1 MSHTPVAASASPS
14 AAALLPSS
22 SETAPTSDDVSC
34 ADRALFWAAKYANYC
49 RFIAEIATYIPE
61 AKPWASTLKYTP
73 LAAFQL
79 TLETHFAT
87 AIAAHRRGDH
97 QGRDAAASAIV
108 RAKATENGL
117 DVTRL
122 RAEHYTRLLRYSSLF
137 TILAAEDSLM

>member
-1 MSHTPVAASASPS
+1 MSRTPAAASANP
-14 AAALLPSS
+14 AAASLPSS
-22 SETAPTSDDVSC
+22 SETAPTSDVSC
-34 ADRALFWAAKYANYC
+34 ADRALFWAEKYSRYC
-49 RFIAEIATYIPE
+49 KFIAEIATYIPE

-79 TLETHFAT
+79 SLETHFAD
-87 AIAAHRRGDH
+87 AIATHRRGDH
-97 QGRDAAASAIV
+97 QGLDSAASAIV
-108 RAKATENGL
+108 RAKAAKNGL

>member
-1 MSHTPVAASASPS
+1 MSSSAVNAAASPGAPSPENLQASS
-14 AAALLPSS
+14 K
-22 SETAPTSDDVSC
+22 TSDVSC

-49 RFIAEIATYIPE
+49 KFIAEIATYIPE
-61 AKPWASTLKYTP
+61 AKPWSQSLRLLP

-97 QGRDAAASAIV
+97 QGRDHAASAIV
-108 RAKATENGL
+108 RALAAENGL

>member
-1 MSHTPVAASASPS
+1 MSHTTVAASASPS
-14 AAALLPSS
+14 AAASPPSS
-22 SETAPTSDDVSC
+22 SETAPTSDVSC
-34 ADRALFWAAKYANYC
+34 ADRALFWASKYASYC

-79 TLETHFAT
+79 SLETHFAT

>member
-1 MSHTPVAASASPS
+1 MSSSAVNAAASPAAPSPENLQASS
-14 AAALLPSS
+14 K
-22 SETAPTSDDVSC
+22 TSDVSC
-34 ADRALFWAAKYANYC
+34 ADRALFWAAKYSNYC
-49 RFIAEIATYIPE
+49 KFIAEIATYIPE
-61 AKPWASTLKYTP
+61 AKPWSQSLRLLP

-97 QGRDAAASAIV
+97 QGRDSAASAIV
-108 RAKATENGL
+108 RAKAAENGL

-137 TILAAEDSLM
+137 TILAADDSLM

>member
-1 MSHTPVAASASPS
+1 MSLTPVAASASPS

-34 ADRALFWAAKYANYC
+34 ADRALFWASKYANYC

-61 AKPWASTLKYTP
+61 AIPWASTLKYTP

-97 QGRDAAASAIV
+97 QGRDSAASAIV
-108 RAKATENGL
+108 RARPPKTGL
-117 DVTRL
+117 T
-122 RAEHYTRLLRYSSLF
+122 
-137 TILAAEDSLM
+137 

>member
-1 MSHTPVAASASPS
+1 MLPQAPPP
-14 AAALLPSS
+14 PSS
-22 SETAPTSDDVSC
+22 SGTAPTSDVSC
-34 ADRALFWAAKYANYC
+34 ADRALFWAEKYSRYC
-49 RFIAEIATYIPE
+49 KFIAEIATYIPE

-97 QGRDAAASAIV
+97 QGRDSAASAIV
-108 RAKATENGL
+108 RAKAAENGL
-117 DVTRL
+117 DITKL
-122 RAEHYTRLLRYSSLF
+122 RAEHYSRLLRYSSLF

>member
-1 MSHTPVAASASPS
+1 MSLTPVAASASPS

-49 RFIAEIATYIPE
+49 KFIAEIATYIPE
-61 AKPWASTLKYTP
+61 AKPWSQTLKFTP

-79 TLETHFAT
+79 TLETHFAN
-87 AIAAHRRGDH
+87 AIAAHRRGDR
-97 QGRDAAASAIV
+97 RDSAASAVV

-122 RAEHYTRLLRYSSLF
+122 RAEHYSRLLRYSTLF
-137 TILAAEDSLM
+137 VNITGRYFVRVT

>member
-1 MSHTPVAASASPS
+1 MQSPANVAASP
-14 AAALLPSS
+14 AAQCPPSS

-49 RFIAEIATYIPE
+49 KFIAEIATYIPE

-97 QGRDAAASAIV
+97 QGRDSAASAVV
-108 RAKATENGL
+108 RTKAAENGL
-117 DVTRL
+117 DVTKL
-122 RAEHYTRLLRYSSLF
+122 HAEHYSRLIRYSSLF

>member
-1 MSHTPVAASASPS
+1 MSLTPVAASASPS

-22 SETAPTSDDVSC
+22 SETALISDVSC
-34 ADRALFWAAKYANYC
+34 ADRALFWAAKYSNYC
-49 RFIAEIATYIPE
+49 KFIAEIATYIPE

>member
-1 MSHTPVAASASPS
+1 MSSSAVTAAASPAAPSPANLQAS
-14 AAALLPSS
+14 
-22 SETAPTSDDVSC
+22 TKTSDVSC
-34 ADRALFWAAKYANYC
+34 ADRALFWAEKYSRYC
-49 RFIAEIATYIPE
+49 KFIAEIATYIPE
-61 AKPWASTLKYTP
+61 AIPWASTLKYTP

-97 QGRDAAASAIV
+97 QGRDSAASAVV
-108 RAKATENGL
+108 RTKAAENGL

-122 RAEHYTRLLRYSSLF
+122 HAEHYSRLLRYSSLF